1 MEKKEVISM
10 DELNPRFKYEIASQ
24 SGGEHIMKCV
34 QCATCTS
41 GCPVA
46 VVSEKFN
53 PRRIIRMA
61 VLGLKD
67 VVLQEDFVWYC
78 AACYTCSERCPQDVR
93 IPDLMAAIRNIAVK
107 EGFIHPAYKEQGRLI
122 GKHGRLY
129 EITDFENEKREK
141 LGLTRIEEENEEIN
155 KIYSCTGMD
164 KVVE

>member
-1 MEKKEVISM
+1 M

-67 VVLQEDFVWYC
+67 AVLQEDFVWYC

-122 GKHGRLY
+122 GKQGRLY
-129 EITDFENEKREK
+129 EITDFENEKRGK
-141 LGLTRIEEENEEIN
+141 LGLPEIEKENEEIN

-164 KVVE
+164 EVVE